1 MVVVCEDELQRAR
14 RRQAGGADEDEGGV
28 HAAIYQVSDFTSTLL
43 PPKHCLFPLQS
54 PVQSLY
60 VPQSRITPPARRTW

>member
-28 HAAIYQVSDFTSTLL
+28 HAAIYQVSDFTSSSPL
-43 PPKHCLFPLQS
+43 P
-54 PVQSLY
+54 PVQSGH
-60 VPQSRITPPARRTW
+60 VSSIPAY